1 MTGKKIIYSL
11 KWAQEV
17 VQKLRKSHARATEFL
32 LQETGISEGKLVL
45 WLATGSKE
53 YYVVREMLKFI
64 DKALKYGHQGV
75 EAAYLAENTTRLL
88 SLFKARL
95 EQFNCESA
103 YSTLTGIQLC
113 LNLEEPVIKG
123 VSEGV
128 VPPDDIPSM
137 APSEQEL
144 LGGGLNI
151 HVDY

>member
-1 MTGKKIIYSL
+1 MTGKHLIYSV

-17 VQKLRKSHARATEFL
+17 VQKLRASHARATEFL
-32 LQETGISEGKLVL
+32 LRESGISEGKLVI
-45 WLATGSKE
+45 WLASGSKE
-53 YYVVREMLKFI
+53 FYVVREMVRFI
-64 DKALKYGHQGV
+64 DKSLKYTAKDCHGD
-75 EAAYLAENTTRLL
+75 YLAQNTIRLL

-95 EQFNCESA
+95 EQFDCESA

-137 APSEQEL
+137 ALESEPI

-151 HVDY
+151 DV